1 MPAEPLRFLPCR
13 QIVAAA
19 QPWISSD
26 LPEGFEELWCYC
38 NTLKIF
44 EQRHIAGRIAWS
56 HDQRIR
62 RIGGLM
68 MMIGS
73 LTSSEQ
79 TAAIKEVFATSDVRT
94 LVANHL
100 GICVGRVTD
109 EAHFMN
115 DLGADWL
122 EC

>member
-1 MPAEPLRFLPCR
+1 MTNAFGELG
-13 QIVAAA
+13 
-19 QPWISSD
+19 
-26 LPEGFEELWCYC
+26 GF
-38 NTLKIF
+38 
-44 EQRHIAGRIAWS
+44 
-56 HDQRIR
+56 
-62 RIGGLM
+62 M

-73 LTSSEQ
+73 LTPSEQ
-79 TAAIKEVFATSDVRT
+79 ATAVKEVFATSDVRT

-122 EC
+122 ES